1 MTARRKAR
9 SLLSTAVALTVGVPA
24 IALGQQVGPSDPRE
38 VGPYDPLGIRAG
50 GFLIYPSLSVAE
62 VYDDNVYAVDN
73 NKDDDLITVVEPQVR
88 VESTFS
94 RHRLGLSVGSEI
106 AFHINEEDEDYQDFF
121 ISSDGQLD
129 ITRQN
134 FITGEVLFARD
145 HRDRD
150 DPEDEG
156 DRDELTEV
164 YRYGGELAFTQLF
177 NRLNFTLTGRALRS
191 AYTESED
198 ADEDD
203 VNYDAILR
211 TGYFVSPRINAF
223 VEGRYNIERRDREE
237 DFGGVERDSQGWGA
251 SVGAAVDLTNLLV
264 GEFSVGYRKQYFD
277 EGDFEDEDG
286 IGYDIDLTWTPTLLT
301 TVTASGGGDF
311 RPTTEEDAE
320 ANFRSSIGLGVE
332 HELLRNVILAANVGY
347 NRDDFSGI
355 NRTDDTITAG
365 GGVSYLLNRNFSI
378 DAGYNFTNRW
388 SDDEDEEFSRNL
400 VRIGVTGR
408 L

>member
-1 MTARRKAR
+1 MTARRTAR
-9 SLLSTAVALTVGVPA
+9 PLLATAVALTVGVPA
-24 IALGQQVGPSDPRE
+24 LAVGQE

-62 VYDDNVYAVDN
+62 VYNDNVYAVDN
-73 NKDDDLITVVEPQVR
+73 NKDDDLITVIEPEVR
-88 VESTFS
+88 AESTFS
-94 RHRLGLSVGSEI
+94 RHRLGLTVGSEI

-121 ISSDGQLD
+121 ISGDGQLD

-134 FITGEVLFARD
+134 FITGELLFARD

-156 DRDELTEV
+156 DREELTEV

-177 NRLNFTLTGRALRS
+177 NRLNFTLGASALRS
-191 AYTESED
+191 AYAEPEE
-198 ADEDD
+198 ADEDE
-203 VNYDAILR
+203 VSYNARLR
-211 TGYFVSPRINAF
+211 TGYFVSPRINTF
-223 VEGRYNIERRDREE
+223 IEGSYNIERRDREE
-237 DFGGVERDSQGWGA
+237 DFAGIERDSQGWGA

-264 GEFSVGYRKQYFD
+264 GEFSVGYRRQYFD
-277 EGDFEDEDG
+277 EGDFDEEDG

-311 RPTTEEDAE
+311 RPTTQETGAE

-355 NRTDDTITAG
+355 DRTDDTITAG

-378 DAGYNFTNRW
+378 DAGYNYTNRW
-388 SDDEDEEFSRNL
+388 SDDETEEFSRNL